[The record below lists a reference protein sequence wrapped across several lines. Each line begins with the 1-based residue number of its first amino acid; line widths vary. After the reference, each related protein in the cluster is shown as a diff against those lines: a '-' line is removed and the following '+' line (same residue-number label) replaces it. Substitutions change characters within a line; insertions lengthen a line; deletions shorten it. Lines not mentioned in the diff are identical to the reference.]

1 MFQRSIDSIQAAIH
15 FLGVGIWRIRLREQP
30 RARGILI
37 KNARMLLLAIR
48 GFDEDKCQLRASA
61 LTFYTLLSIVPI
73 AAMAFGI
80 AKGFGFEKVLERE
93 LLNGFPNHTEV
104 IEQIIEFSRNMLDN
118 TRGGVITGIG
128 IVVLLWTVIKVL
140 GNIEK
145 SFNDIW
151 GIKSDRSLGRK
162 FGDYLSV
169 VLIAPILV
177 LLSSG
182 ITVFINTQ
190 VDVLS
195 ERNDLLAA
203 AGAVVRFGLKFVP
216 YLLIWALFSFIYI
229 FIPNQ
234 KVRLSS
240 GIIAGIIAGTI
251 YQLTQWAYILSQ
263 VGVSK
268 YGAIY
273 GSFAALPLFLFW
285 LQISWL
291 IVLFGAEIS
300 FAHQNVDTYEFEP
313 DCASASPAFRKMLG
327 LRLVQL
333 TVERFVS
340 GEPPLTAEAL
350 AHDMGVPIRLT
361 RDLIFELV
369 EARII
374 TEVHDK
380 EEREPAYQP
389 GMDPEKLTVHEILD
403 RLDHRGSEEIP
414 VSHSPQLDQIAETL
428 RELGTA
434 MKNSP
439 RNVGLKD
446 L

>member
-1 MFQRSIDSIQAAIH
+1 MFKRSIDSIQAAFH
-15 FLGVGIWRIRLREQP
+15 FLAVGIWRIRLREQP
-30 RARGILI
+30 LARGMLI
-37 KNARMLLLAIR
+37 KHARMLILAIR

-61 LTFYTLLSIVPI
+61 LTYYTLLSIVPI

-104 IEQIIEFSRNMLDN
+104 IEQVIEFSRNMLDD
-118 TRGGVITGIG
+118 TRGGLITGIG
-128 IVVLLWTVIKVL
+128 IAVLLWTVIKVL

-151 GIKSDRSLGRK
+151 GIKSHRSLGRR

-169 VLIAPILV
+169 VLVAPILI

-190 VDVLS
+190 IDVLS
-195 ERNDLLAA
+195 ERNDLFAA
-203 AGAVVRFGLKFVP
+203 AGAMIRFGLKFVP
-216 YLLIWALFSFIYI
+216 YFLIWSLFSFMYV
-229 FIPNQ
+229 FMPNQ
-234 KVRLSS
+234 KVRLLS
-240 GIIAGIIAGTI
+240 GVIAGIIAGTI
-251 YQLTQWAYILSQ
+251 YQLTQFAYIYSQ

-273 GSFAALPLFLFW
+273 GSFAALPLFLLW

-313 DCASASPAFRKMLG
+313 DCAEASPAFRKLLA

-333 TVERFVS
+333 AVARFAG
-340 GEPPLTAEAL
+340 GETPLAADEL
-350 AHDMGVPIRLT
+350 AHRMGVPIRLT
-361 RDLIFELV
+361 RELLHELV
-369 EARII
+369 EARILS
-374 TEVHDK
+374 EVRDG
-380 EEREPAYQP
+380 EGRESAYQP
-389 GMDPEKLTVHEILD
+389 GLDPENLTIHGILD
-403 RLDHRGSEEIP
+403 RLDHRGSEAIP
-414 VSHSPQLDQIAETL
+414 VTHTPEIDRLSEALRALGEAVKDSPQNL
-428 RELGTA
+428 RL
-434 MKNSP
+434 
-439 RNVGLKD
+439 RD

>member
-1 MFQRSIDSIQAAIH
+1 MLQRSIDTLQGAIH
-15 FLGVGIWRIRLREQP
+15 FLAVGIWRIRVRDQP
-30 RARGILI
+30 VGRGLLI
-37 KNARMLLLAIR
+37 KYARMILLAIR

-93 LLNGFPNHTEV
+93 LLGGFPNHTEV

-151 GIKSDRSLGRK
+151 GIKSHRSLGRK

-169 VLIAPILV
+169 MLIAPILV

-182 ITVFINTQ
+182 ITVFISTQ
-190 VDVLS
+190 VDVLA
-195 ERNDLLAA
+195 ERNRIFAA
-203 AGAVVRFGLKFVP
+203 AGELVHFGLKFVP
-216 YLLIWALFSFIYI
+216 YLLIWSLFSFIYI

-234 KVRLSS
+234 KVRLLS
-240 GIIAGIIAGTI
+240 GVIAGVIAGTI
-251 YQLTQWAYILSQ
+251 YQLTQWGYVYAQ
-263 VGVSK
+263 FGASK

-285 LQISWL
+285 LQVSWI

-313 DCASASPAFRKMLG
+313 DCAEASPAFRKLLV

-333 TVERFVS
+333 AVERFVE
-340 GEPPLTAEAL
+340 GERPLNAEEMAQN
-350 AHDMGVPIRLT
+350 MGVPIRLT
-361 RDLIFELV
+361 RELLFDLV
-369 EARII
+369 EAGILA
-374 TEVHDK
+374 EVRHG

-389 GMDPEKLTVHEILD
+389 GIDPDKLTVYGILD
-403 RLDHRGSEEIP
+403 RLDHRGTEEIP
-414 VSHSPQLDQIAETL
+414 VTHSPQLDRLAETL
-428 RELGTA
+428 RDLGAA
-434 MKNSP
+434 MKKSQQNI
-439 RNVGLKD
+439 RLKD
-446 L
+446 I